1 MTKSGNNTFLDKDDV
16 IASTLDSLFNLN
28 RLTSIAKAAR
38 ANSTLSNIDSIIS
51 QTTGRSRRNLIADIL
66 GYMNRR
72 GLALFDGDIDQG
84 FDSYEEDD
92 LYDIDQGGLEDFV
105 GEFSDRKGCAS
116 LKKLK
121 LFSGYIALRVNK
133 IISHPCFEDARESI
147 AEQNNPKTGK
157 LFRNGLNVI
166 MPKFGFL
173 AEPVHPNQSVYHG
186 LRMVADDEPDL
197 RQADCLEDLLSA
209 ERYAKVIDQSLQHGI
224 QSRPTVFNLPS
235 IEGVEVTTNLTQ
247 TQGLAVLRLSPGVNK
262 VWRNPLDSVSGDLQI
277 FQHIFRPPVVEV
289 LIKDSSFL
297 SPGFLKDTHVR
308 ADVMFQAAKN
318 MTLFQEYLARL
329 TARLDYLQVPY
340 QYVDTNGRTHQ
351 VDNVAQPPQARSSG
365 RIILED
371 VASTTPA
378 NVVHVDFRSGSK

>member
-1 MTKSGNNTFLDKDDV
+1 MTNSGNNTFLDKDEV
-16 IASTLDSLFNLN
+16 IANTLGSLRDLN
-28 RLTSIAKAAR
+28 RLTSIAKAAKV
-38 ANSTLSNIDSIIS
+38 NNTLSNIDSIIS
-51 QTTGRSRRNLIADIL
+51 QTTGRSRKNLITDIL

-72 GLALFDGDIDQG
+72 GLALFDGDSDQG

-92 LYDIDQGGLEDFV
+92 LYEIDEGGLEDFV
-105 GEFSDRKGCAS
+105 GESLDKKGRAS

-121 LFSGYIALRVNK
+121 LFSDYIALRVSK
-133 IISHPCFEDARESI
+133 IINHPCFEDARESI

-173 AEPVHPNQSVYHG
+173 SEPIHPNQSVYHG

-197 RQADCLEDLLSA
+197 RPNDCLEDLLSA
-209 ERYAKVIDQSLQHGI
+209 ERYAKAIDQSIQHGI
-224 QSRPTVFNLPS
+224 QSRPTIFNLPS

-247 TQGLAVLRLSPGVNK
+247 TQGLAVLRLNPGANK
-262 VWRNPLDSVSGDLQI
+262 VWRNPLDNISRDLQI

-308 ADVMFQAAKN
+308 ADVMLLAAKN
-318 MTLFQEYLARL
+318 MTLFQDYLARL

-340 QYVDTNGRTHQ
+340 QYVDTNGRTRQ
-351 VDNVAQPPQARSSG
+351 VDSVAQPPQARSSG

-371 VASTTPA
+371 VASTTPT
-378 NVVHVDFRSGSK
+378 NVVHVDFRSNSK